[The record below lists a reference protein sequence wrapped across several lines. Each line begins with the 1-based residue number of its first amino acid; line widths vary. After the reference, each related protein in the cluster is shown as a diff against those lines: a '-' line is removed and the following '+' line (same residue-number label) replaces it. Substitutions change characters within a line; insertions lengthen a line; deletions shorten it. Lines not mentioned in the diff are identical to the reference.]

1 MIGRVMIV
9 VAAGSSVR
17 FGGDK
22 LMSEVAGVPL
32 VAHTVSA
39 VIDHVDRCILVCRED
54 QVAALARLDLGVA
67 LVPGGPSRTASEMAG
82 LAALGDPAVLIG
94 VHDGARPLVPGAL
107 IDHLFETAARVGG
120 AVPVVEPALPLV
132 RKSDLTPVSR
142 AWVAQTPQV
151 FRGEQLLAAYV
162 AAAKMGYEAQDTAE
176 IAQRFG
182 SLVIVAVPGEPGNI
196 KVTEPGD
203 LELIRSG
210 LGTSRSEPR

>member
-39 VIDHVDRCILVCRED
+39 VRDHVDHCILVCRND
-54 QVAALARLDLGVA
+54 QIPALARLGLGAA

-82 LAALGDPAVLIG
+82 LAAIGDPAALIG
-94 VHDGARPLVPGAL
+94 IHDGARPLVSGAL
-107 IDHLFETAARVGG
+107 IDDLFETAARVGG

-132 RKSDLTPVSR
+132 RKSDLTPVGR
-142 AWVAQTPQV
+142 AVVAQTPQV

-182 SLVIVAVPGEPGNI
+182 NLTIAAVPGEPGNI
-196 KVTEPGD
+196 KVTLPGD
-203 LELIRSG
+203 IELVRSG

>member
-39 VIDHVDRCILVCRED
+39 VRDHVDHCILVCRHD
-54 QVAALARLDLGVA
+54 QIPALARLGLGAA

-82 LAALGDPAVLIG
+82 LAAIGDPAALIG
-94 VHDGARPLVPGAL
+94 IHDGARPLVSGAL
-107 IDHLFETAARVGG
+107 IDDLFETAARVGG

-132 RKSDLTPVSR
+132 RKSDLTPVGR
-142 AWVAQTPQV
+142 AVVAQTPQV

-182 SLVIVAVPGEPGNI
+182 SLTIEAVPGEPGNI
-196 KVTEPGD
+196 KVTLPGD
-203 LELIRSG
+203 IELVRSG